1 MTPAPVPVPVADAR
15 LGVYVHYPYCAQRC
29 PYCDFNVVQPGPEGR
44 PDARY
49 REAVLAE
56 LAVRAEAYAGR
67 APAVSLYFGGGTPAL
82 WPAADLAAVMDAVER
97 TVGLTSAAE
106 ITVEANP
113 GEIDASGLRALRA
126 AGVNRLSLGTQSF
139 DAALLTRLGR
149 RNTPD
154 DNRRCVDAAR
164 AAGFENLSLDLIQAI
179 AGQSLAAAMAD
190 VAAVVALGPEH
201 VSTYELTIHP
211 RTPFGARADRGEVLT
226 ADEETQ
232 VLVYEATRSA
242 LRAAGI
248 VPYEISNAARPGR
261 EAVHNALYWTMDEY
275 LALGAGAHG
284 FRRIPGDDA
293 GVRWENERHAGRYM
307 AAALA
312 GRPAVRTEEHLD
324 AAALRDERVL
334 TGLRLDA
341 GLPVDTALEAAFGA
355 NARRLERRGLLSV
368 STTPGRWR
376 LTEAGRLVLNQVVAE
391 LCA

>member
-1 MTPAPVPVPVADAR
+1 VRPPPPLGRATR

-56 LAVRAEAYAGR
+56 LEVRAADYPDR
-67 APAVSLYFGGGTPAL
+67 SPAVSLYFGGGTPAL
-82 WPAADLAAVMDAVER
+82 WPASDIAAVIEAVDARLGLIR
-97 TVGLTSAAE
+97 TAE

-113 GEIDASGLRALRA
+113 GEIDAAGLRALRA
-126 AGVNRLSLGTQSF
+126 VGVNRLSLGTQSF
-139 DAALLTRLGR
+139 DPALLARLGR

-164 AAGFENLSLDLIQAI
+164 AAGFDNLSLDLIQAV
-179 AGQSLAAAMAD
+179 AGQSLAAALAD

-211 RTPFGARADRGEVLT
+211 RTPFGARAERLEVLT

-232 VLVYEATRSA
+232 ALVYEATRRA
-242 LRAAGI
+242 LRTAGLA
-248 VPYEISNAARPGR
+248 PYEISNAARPGR
-261 EAVHNALYWTMDEY
+261 EAVHNMLYWTMDEY

-284 FRRIPGDDA
+284 FRRLPDDG

-312 GRPAVRTEEHLD
+312 GRPAVRAEERLD
-324 AAALRDERVL
+324 AAALLDERVL

-341 GLPVDTALEAAFGA
+341 GLPVDAALEAAFGA
-355 NARRLERRGLLSV
+355 NASRLERRGLLAAS
-368 STTPGRWR
+368 SGEGRWR
-376 LTEAGRLVLNQVVAE
+376 LTDAGRLILNQVVAE

>member
-1 MTPAPVPVPVADAR
+1 MRPPSPPGAAPR

-49 REAVLAE
+49 RDAVLAE
-56 LAVRAEAYAGR
+56 LAVRAADYPGR
-67 APAVSLYFGGGTPAL
+67 PPAVSLYFGGGTPAL
-82 WPAADLAAVMDAVER
+82 WPASDIAAVIEAVDAR
-97 TVGLTSAAE
+97 LGLVQGAE

-113 GEIDASGLRALRA
+113 GEIDAAGLRALRA

-139 DAALLTRLGR
+139 DAALLARLGR

-164 AAGFENLSLDLIQAI
+164 AAGFDNLSLDLIQAV
-179 AGQSLAAAMAD
+179 AGQSLAAALAD

-226 ADEETQ
+226 ADEDMQ
-232 VLVYEATRSA
+232 VLVYEATRRA

-248 VPYEISNAARPGR
+248 EPYEISNAARPGR
-261 EAVHNALYWTMDEY
+261 EAVHNMLYWTMDEY

-284 FRRIPGDDA
+284 FRHCPDDGG

-312 GRPAVRTEEHLD
+312 GHPGVRAEERLD
-324 AAALRDERVL
+324 ATALLDERAL

-341 GLPVDTALEAAFGA
+341 GLPVDAALEAAFGA
-355 NARRLERRGLLSV
+355 NAARLEGRGLLMRS
-368 STTPGRWR
+368 PGEGRWR
-376 LTEAGRLVLNQVVAE
+376 LTDAGRLVLNQVVAE

>member
-1 MTPAPVPVPVADAR
+1 MNAPGAAP

-49 REAVLAE
+49 RDAVLAE
-56 LAVRAEAYAGR
+56 LAVRADDYPGR
-67 APAVSLYFGGGTPAL
+67 APVVSVYFGGGTPAL
-82 WPAADLAAVMDAVER
+82 WPADCIAAVLSAVDDR
-97 TVGLTSAAE
+97 LGLARGAE

-113 GEIDASGLRALRA
+113 GEIDAAGLRALRA

-139 DAALLTRLGR
+139 DAALLARLGR

-164 AAGFENLSLDLIQAI
+164 AAGFENLSLDLIQAA
-179 AGQSLAAAMAD
+179 AGQSLAAALAD

-226 ADEETQ
+226 ADEDTQ

-242 LRAAGI
+242 LRAAGV
-248 VPYEISNAARPGR
+248 VPYEVSNAARPGH
-261 EAVHNALYWTMDEY
+261 EAVHNSLYWSMDEY

-284 FRRIPGDDA
+284 FRRPGDDPAA
-293 GVRWENERHAGRYM
+293 GIRWENERHAGRYM
-307 AAALA
+307 TAALA
-312 GRPAVRTEEHLD
+312 GRPAVRSEERLD
-324 AAALRDERVL
+324 AASLLDERVM

-341 GLPVDTALEAAFGA
+341 GLVVDAALEAAFGER
-355 NARRLERRGLLSV
+355 ARRLVRRGLLESDAGA
-368 STTPGRWR
+368 GRWR
-376 LTEAGRLVLNQVVAE
+376 LTDAGRLVLNQVVAD

>member
-1 MTPAPVPVPVADAR
+1 MSAGAPAAEP

-49 REAVLAE
+49 REAILAE
-56 LAVRAEAYAGR
+56 LAVRADDFAGR
-67 APAVSLYFGGGTPAL
+67 APSVSVYFGGGTPAL
-82 WPAADLAAVMDAVER
+82 WAPADIAAVIEGVADRLGLR
-97 TVGLTSAAE
+97 TDAE

-113 GEIDASGLRALRA
+113 GEIDAARLRALRV

-139 DAALLTRLGR
+139 DAEILQRLGR

-164 AAGFENLSLDLIQAI
+164 AAGFDNLSLDLIQAV
-179 AGQSLAAAMAD
+179 AGQGVEAALAD
-190 VAAVVALGPEH
+190 VEAVLALAPEH

-211 RTPFGARADRGEVLT
+211 QTPFGARAARGEVLT
-226 ADEETQ
+226 ADEDVQ
-232 VLVYEATRSA
+232 VAVYEATRAA
-242 LRAAGI
+242 LRAGGL
-248 VPYEISNAARPGR
+248 VPYEISNAARSGY
-261 EAVHNALYWTMDEY
+261 EAVHNGLYWRMAEY

-284 FRRIPGDDA
+284 FRYASPAARTS

-312 GRPAVRTEEHLD
+312 GRPGERFREVVDARTL
-324 AAALRDERVL
+324 LDERAM

-341 GLPVDTALEAAFGA
+341 GLEVDAALRAAFGA
-355 NARRLERRGLLSV
+355 AADRLVGEGLLAAP
-368 STTPGRWR
+368 TPERWV
-376 LTEAGRLVLNQVVAE
+376 LTDRGRLLMNRVVAE
-391 LCA
+391 LTT